1 MITTTS
7 SSINVSRGTSSAQ
20 RKQIY
25 QPNSSAKVGQVP
37 VLDSSLSTQSQF
49 WSEWF
54 PRARP
59 VSRIRDTRNTK
70 IHEYGVFFLSILK
83 SEYKVL

>member
-1 MITTTS
+1 MISTTS
-7 SSINVSRGTSSAQ
+7 SGININRGTCSAE
-20 RKQIY
+20 RKQIC

-37 VLDSSLSTQSQF
+37 VRDSSLSTQSQF

-54 PRARP
+54 GVRP
-59 VSRIRDTRNTK
+59 VSRIKDTRNTK